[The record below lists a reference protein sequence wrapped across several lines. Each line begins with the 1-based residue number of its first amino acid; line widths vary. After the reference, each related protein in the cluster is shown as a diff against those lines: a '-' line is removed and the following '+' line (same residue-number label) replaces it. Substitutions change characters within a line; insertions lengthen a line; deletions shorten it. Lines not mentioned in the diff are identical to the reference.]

1 MIRAQ
6 FYKECKRKPYLFL
19 VIMSV
24 CAINSHAELKAMAG
38 DDMDS
43 ILSNTGEF
51 TQVHVKHRTEIIASF
66 DVGSSNGR
74 VSNCSNRAPRKHAS
88 FYPCWNGQSAE
99 FYSKL
104 NYAVK
109 SENGE
114 KSTTKTQ
121 FTFNLNKN
129 GRIENIKI
137 KGIKNTASKRQL
149 ESLLKQM
156 EVGLGKRSNERVVL
170 GIVTK
175 FES

>member
-1 MIRAQ
+1 M
-6 FYKECKRKPYLFL
+6 KPYLFFITL
-19 VIMSV
+19 FVFS
-24 CAINSHAELKAMAG
+24 INSNAELKAMAG

-43 ILSNTGEF
+43 ILSDTGEF
-51 TQVHVKHRTEIIASF
+51 TKVQVKHRTKINASF

-74 VSNCSNRAPRKHAS
+74 LSNCSNRAPRKHAS

-109 SENGE
+109 SESGE

-137 KGIKNTASKRQL
+137 KGINNAASKRQL

-156 EVGLGKRSNERVVL
+156 EFGLGDRSSERVVM
-170 GIVTK
+170 GIITK
-175 FES
+175 LY

>member
-6 FYKECKRKPYLFL
+6 FYKECKMKPYLLFIIL
-19 VIMSV
+19 FFFS
-24 CAINSHAELKAMAG
+24 INSNAELKAMAG

-43 ILSNTGEF
+43 ILSDTGEF
-51 TQVHVKHRTEIIASF
+51 TKVQVKHRTKINASF

-74 VSNCSNRAPRKHAS
+74 LSNCSNRAPRKHAS

-109 SENGE
+109 SESGE

-137 KGIKNTASKRQL
+137 KGINNAASKRQL

-156 EVGLGKRSNERVVL
+156 EFGLGNRSSERVVM
-170 GIVTK
+170 GIITK
-175 FES
+175 LY

>member
-1 MIRAQ
+1 MIRAH
-6 FYKECKRKPYLFL
+6 FYKERKMKPYLFL
-19 VIMSV
+19 LILSV
-24 CAINSHAELKAMAG
+24 CAFNSNAELKAMAG

-74 VSNCSNRAPRKHAS
+74 LSNCSNRAPRKHAS

-109 SENGE
+109 SESGE
-114 KSTTKTQ
+114 KSTTKTK

-137 KGIKNTASKRQL
+137 KGINNAASKRQL

-156 EVGLGKRSNERVVL
+156 EFGLGKRSSERVVL

-175 FES
+175 FD

>member
-1 MIRAQ
+1 M
-6 FYKECKRKPYLFL
+6 KPYLLFIIL
-19 VIMSV
+19 FVFS
-24 CAINSHAELKAMAG
+24 INSNAELKAMAG
-38 DDMDS
+38 EDMDS
-43 ILSNTGEF
+43 ILSDTGEF
-51 TQVHVKHRTEIIASF
+51 TKVQVKHRTKINASF

-74 VSNCSNRAPRKHAS
+74 LSNCSNRAPRKQAS

-99 FYSKL
+99 FYAKL

-109 SENGE
+109 SESGE

-137 KGIKNTASKRQL
+137 KGINNAASKRQL

-156 EVGLGKRSNERVVL
+156 EFGLGSRSSERVVM
-170 GIVTK
+170 GIITK
-175 FES
+175 LY

>member
-1 MIRAQ
+1 M
-6 FYKECKRKPYLFL
+6 KPYLLFIIL
-19 VIMSV
+19 IVFS
-24 CAINSHAELKAMAG
+24 INSNAELKAMAG
-38 DDMDS
+38 EDMDS
-43 ILSNTGEF
+43 ILSDTGEF
-51 TQVHVKHRTEIIASF
+51 TKVQVKHRTKINASF

-74 VSNCSNRAPRKHAS
+74 LSNCSNRAPRKHAS

-109 SENGE
+109 SESGE

-137 KGIKNTASKRQL
+137 KGINNAASKRQL

-156 EVGLGKRSNERVVL
+156 EFGLGNRSSERVVM
-170 GIVTK
+170 GIITK
-175 FES
+175 LY